1 MITSQEE
8 VHAILFSRRVGGL
21 RLVCVVFCGVQVLFA
36 MYYNVCLLA
45 WDTYPTNAE
54 NGLRNDDHVDASSMS
69 ASLGDNLAWGGRVLR
84 DGCPWGP
91 WLYWICR
98 TVARTVL

>member
-1 MITSQEE
+1 MRSYL
-8 VHAILFSRRVGGL
+8 VDDLAVYALCVLFFVAFRS
-21 RLVCVVFCGVQVLFA
+21 FA

-54 NGLRNDDHVDASSMS
+54 NGLRKNYHVDASSTS